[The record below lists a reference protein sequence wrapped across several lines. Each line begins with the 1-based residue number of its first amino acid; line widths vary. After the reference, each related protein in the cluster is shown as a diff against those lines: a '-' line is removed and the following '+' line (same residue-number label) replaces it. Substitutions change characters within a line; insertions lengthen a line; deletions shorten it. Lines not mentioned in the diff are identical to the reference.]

1 MSDNEQQI
9 FNHISNKIK
18 EAYLEATISNQKL
31 SNEQSNYPAVSI
43 ILTNNSVMKEYS
55 TFDRLENVS
64 NEIFEFEVANSFES
78 GMNDVKT
85 ILAIIDQEMN
95 QYGYLR
101 MQLGLVEDKET
112 NDIRRLA
119 KYEKLITK

>member
-9 FNHISNKIK
+9 FNYISNKIK

-31 SNEQSNYPAVSI
+31 SNEQTNYPAVSI
-43 ILTNNSVMKEYS
+43 ILTNNSVMREFS
-55 TFDRLENVS
+55 TFDQLENVS
-64 NEIFEFEVANSFES
+64 NEIFEFEVANSQEL

-95 QYGYLR
+95 ELGYLR
-101 MQLGLVEDKET
+101 MELGLVEDKEI